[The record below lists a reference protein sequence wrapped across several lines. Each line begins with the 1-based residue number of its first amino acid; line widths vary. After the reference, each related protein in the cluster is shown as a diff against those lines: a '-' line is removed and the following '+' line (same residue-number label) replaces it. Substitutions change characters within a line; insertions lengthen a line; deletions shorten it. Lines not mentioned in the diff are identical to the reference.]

1 MEEKEKVDVKDI
13 QIKMEKQKR
22 IILLD
27 VIVAVLWLVGLIFI
41 IISLTK
47 QDTLKW
53 YNYLSIVSLSFC
65 IGTRIEKFF
74 WHLSE
79 YMDLSIAK
87 DDLEMKKKK
96 EELKD
101 LLGEYEK

>member
-13 QIKMEKQKR
+13 QIQMEKQKR

-53 YNYLSIVSLSFC
+53 YNYLSIVSLSFSF
-65 IGTRIEKFF
+65 K
-74 WHLSE
+74 S
-79 YMDLSIAK
+79 
-87 DDLEMKKKK
+87 
-96 EELKD
+96 
-101 LLGEYEK
+101 